1 MGKNHAILTVL
12 VVLVQY
18 RCALCSRQLPALLT
32 KITEKGAFGNMT
44 LIDWRDSRPIYEQI
58 VDRIKRLILMD
69 VIQPGEQLPSVR
81 SLAMENGTNPNT
93 VQKAY
98 AELERQGITYTV
110 RGKGVFVSES
120 AVLKDRKKQELIDR
134 TAELLREGEEL
145 KLDPEEIC
153 GEALSMLRKGGKE

>member
-1 MGKNHAILTVL
+1 
-12 VVLVQY
+12 
-18 RCALCSRQLPALLT
+18 
-32 KITEKGAFGNMT
+32 MT

-98 AELERQGITYTV
+98 AELERQGVTYTV
-110 RGKGVFVSES
+110 RGRGVFVSENS
-120 AVLKDRKKQELIDR
+120 VLKDRKKNELIESAVQIFKEGEDLNIGHKEIYDEAVSR
-134 TAELLREGEEL
+134 LREKNLSGKKAGEN
-145 KLDPEEIC
+145 DQD
-153 GEALSMLRKGGKE
+153 